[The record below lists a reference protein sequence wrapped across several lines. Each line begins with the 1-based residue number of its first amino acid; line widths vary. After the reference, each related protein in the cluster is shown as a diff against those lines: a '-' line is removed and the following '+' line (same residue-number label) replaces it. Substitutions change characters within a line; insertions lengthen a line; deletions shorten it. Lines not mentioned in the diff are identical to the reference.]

1 MSSGLYPNDLASML
15 ISRNNQLSASTP
27 RTAPET
33 DLFDTVRLGPCQLS
47 NRIVMAP
54 LTRSR
59 AQKED
64 IPSDLAAQYYAQRA
78 SAGLIIAEA
87 TQISRQ
93 GKGYAF
99 TPGIYSA
106 AQVEV
111 WKKITAAVHGAA
123 GRIFLQLWH
132 VGRISHP
139 LLQPD
144 GALPVA
150 PSAVQ
155 PAGKSFTESGFVPYV
170 TPRALELDEIPGI
183 VEQYRLASQNALEAG
198 FDGVEIHAAN
208 GYLIDQ
214 FLRDKTNQRTD
225 AYGGSIENRTR
236 FMLEVTEAVVSV
248 WGGDRVGIR
257 LSPISP
263 ANDCG
268 DSNPE
273 PLFTHAVE
281 SLNRFGLAYLHIV
294 EGATGGPREVENG
307 FDLQILRR
315 LFKGTYIA
323 NNGYDLALANHARKN
338 DLADLIAFGRPFISN
353 PDLVER
359 LRMQAPLTPVNPKTI
374 YSPGPVGYVD
384 YPFLSEQQV
393 A

>member
-1 MSSGLYPNDLASML
+1 MSKPSLHAA
-15 ISRNNQLSASTP
+15 QA
-27 RTAPET
+27 A
-33 DLFDTVRLGPCQLS
+33 DLFDPVTLGPYQLS

-59 AQKED
+59 AQKDD
-64 IPSDLAAQYYAQRA
+64 IPSELAAQYYVQRA

-87 TQISRQ
+87 TQISKQ

-99 TPGIYSA
+99 TPGIYSS
-106 AQVEV
+106 AQVDA
-111 WKKITAAVHGAA
+111 WKKITAAVHADD

-150 PSAVQ
+150 PSAVP

-183 VEQYRLASQNALEAG
+183 VEQYRLASENALEAG

-214 FLRDKTNQRTD
+214 FLRNKTNQRTD

-268 DSNPE
+268 DSHPE

-281 SLNRFGLAYLHIV
+281 SLNRFGLAYLHVV

-307 FDLQILRR
+307 FDLQILRH
-315 LFKGTYIA
+315 LFKGAYIA
-323 NNGYDLALANHARKN
+323 NNGYDLDLARHAREN
-338 DLADLIAFGRPFISN
+338 NLADLIAFGRPFISN
-353 PDLVER
+353 PDLVQR
-359 LRMQAPLTPVNPKTI
+359 LRTQAPLNPVNQKTI
-374 YSPGPVGYVD
+374 YTAGAAGYTD
-384 YPFLSEQQV
+384 YPFLPEQQL